1 MVQLDRRGRTIGY
14 KAGLRITLVR
24 NPSWQRQT
32 DTKPAYLDEIE
43 IREGNDDATVAT
55 RRVINGDDM
64 VSGDFTPPPA
74 ELKRALTNDRDQL
87 AVTSSNGTRYVA
99 LNTRLKPFD
108 NIDVRR
114 AVVAALDR
122 RAMWLTRGGA
132 ATAAIATHF
141 IPPGTPGF
149 AAAGGT
155 KGPGFDFLARPDG
168 NPGLA
173 ARYMQKAGYKSG
185 RYEGKQ
191 EILMV
196 GVSGGNEQRA
206 AEVAED
212 GFRRLGFKTRLVL
225 VSMDVMAGKFCG
237 TPSAHVQV
245 CPSIVWVRDF
255 ADAQTVL
262 DPTFNGENIVPVGNV
277 NFSQLN
283 VPAIN
288 RAMAKAHV
296 IVDPAARAHAWGEID
311 RMVTAEAAA
320 VPVSWDRYPLV
331 RSADVVGVVSEYLG
345 QFDPTYTSLR

>member
-1 MVQLDRRGRTIGY
+1 
-14 KAGLRITLVR
+14 
-24 NPSWQRQT
+24 
-32 DTKPAYLDEIE
+32 
-43 IREGNDDATVAT
+43 
-55 RRVINGDDM
+55 
-64 VSGDFTPPPA
+64 
-74 ELKRALTNDRDQL
+74 
-87 AVTSSNGTRYVA
+87 
-99 LNTRLKPFD
+99 
-108 NIDVRR
+108 
-114 AVVAALDR
+114 
-122 RAMWLTRGGA
+122 
-132 ATAAIATHF
+132 
-141 IPPGTPGF
+141 
-149 AAAGGT
+149 
-155 KGPGFDFLARPDG
+155 
-168 NPGLA
+168 
-173 ARYMQKAGYKSG
+173 
-185 RYEGKQ
+185 
-191 EILMV
+191 MV

-206 AEVAED
+206 AEVAKD